1 MYISPNGLQFV
12 LLLVIDYLFTFQVCT
27 IFESRYWIFFVNF
40 CVLAFFG
47 LTVLTYYYSLNKYEQ
62 QLYHEAFVIESKSE
76 SAREAVQIRLT
87 GIEKTK

>member
-1 MYISPNGLQFV
+1 M
-12 LLLVIDYLFTFQVCT
+12 CT
-27 IFESRYWIFFVNF
+27 AFESQYWIFFVNS

-47 LTVLTYYYSLNKYEQ
+47 LTVLTFAYSFSKYEQ
-62 QLYHEAFVIESKSE
+62 QPYHEAFVIESKSE